1 MINEF
6 NLKQEIEIEIY
17 NEFLDEYRT
26 EKESNIN
33 NKIIFRESEL
43 KHSLNKYQME
53 LFEKIVDLKNNLHL
67 LECLKLIKFVMENY
81 IKK

>member
-53 LFEKIVDLKNNLHL
+53 LFEKIVDLKNDLHL
-67 LECLKLIKFVMENY
+67 LECLKLIKFVIENY